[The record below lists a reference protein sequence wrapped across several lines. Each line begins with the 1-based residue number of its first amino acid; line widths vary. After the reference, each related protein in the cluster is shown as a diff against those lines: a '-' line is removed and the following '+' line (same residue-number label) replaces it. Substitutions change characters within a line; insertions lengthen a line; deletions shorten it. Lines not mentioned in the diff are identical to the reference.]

1 MKDAFGRFAGHME
14 ANGIDVDK
22 AGVVLG
28 ASLAMDNKKER
39 FVGAMSNIANKYV
52 SKNYRKGFEVPD
64 KI

>member
-1 MKDAFGRFAGHME
+1 ME

-64 KI
+64 NI